1 MATGAVDTVTIPDL
15 PPDLVS
21 LLRTRLMEAGE
32 VTMALSTV
40 NSLALMRGIRGI
52 LGVRWLSLE
61 LATPES
67 VRLLTSID
75 PTAMDSLLAAMVAA
89 HAAEVQRRGGSDEAK
104 MFSQLREGRHAGQ
117 SGGRWLEAAATPD
130 GTAGLRMC
138 AARLTATLP
147 FGWLQPVRPMALT
160 DAAMS
165 NLLSTCKG
173 IFPFVHDTTAGDY
186 TAMDL
191 GRVAWMMALLLGKVV
206 AAPLGALSFNTL
218 MHMQGA
224 ATKRAWKQMG
234 IDAQTFRSLEWRLR
248 DAVAGA
254 ATKERL
260 PMPSWAP
267 SESSMVWV
275 QVAVHICEYSQTLA
289 DLGSANIQQ
298 VLKTPPAA
306 KEVDLIVERITE
318 LMNGGSTD
326 GRCHM
331 ALVVET
337 LLEARGLNYKS
348 PPSNLYED
356 SCRTHANHMVKLVR
370 FGLSPKAMWWL
381 NGNIVE
387 MLMGL
392 QRVRGLV
399 AAENERIASLLL
411 SIDSAS
417 ACGMCHAEATVA
429 AAHHPCISS
438 GSDLGM
444 PQQVISQHE
453 GEMVVTSRPLRTAH
467 VRAKGPP
474 PKETLKYKLMAKT
487 IKCPDCGSRYR
498 RSNRSYHVASQKHLN
513 AVAAAIHGSGQKA
526 RPHQCGLGSNR
537 HPAKRGR
544 HG

>member
-1 MATGAVDTVTIPDL
+1 
-15 PPDLVS
+15 
-21 LLRTRLMEAGE
+21 
-32 VTMALSTV
+32 
-40 NSLALMRGIRGI
+40 
-52 LGVRWLSLE
+52 
-61 LATPES
+61 
-67 VRLLTSID
+67 
-75 PTAMDSLLAAMVAA
+75 
-89 HAAEVQRRGGSDEAK
+89 
-104 MFSQLREGRHAGQ
+104 
-117 SGGRWLEAAATPD
+117 
-130 GTAGLRMC
+130 
-138 AARLTATLP
+138 
-147 FGWLQPVRPMALT
+147 
-160 DAAMS
+160 
-165 NLLSTCKG
+165 
-173 IFPFVHDTTAGDY
+173 
-186 TAMDL
+186 
-191 GRVAWMMALLLGKVV
+191 
-206 AAPLGALSFNTL
+206 
-218 MHMQGA
+218 
-224 ATKRAWKQMG
+224 
-234 IDAQTFRSLEWRLR
+234 
-248 DAVAGA
+248 
-254 ATKERL
+254 
-260 PMPSWAP
+260 MPSWAP
-267 SESSMVWV
+267 AESSMVWV

-444 PQQVISQHE
+444 PQQVISQHK
-453 GEMVVTSRPLRTAH
+453 GEVAVTSRPLPPTH
-467 VRAKGPP
+467 VRATGPVLKDI
-474 PKETLKYKLMAKT
+474 PKCKFMGKLIRAKYTETQMYTCMGKLV
-487 IKCPDCGSRYR
+487 KCLDCGSIYR
-498 RSNRSYHVASQKHLN
+498 KSNRSYHVASQKHLN
-513 AVAAAIHGSGQKA
+513 AVAAHRGSGQKA
-526 RPHQCGLGSNR
+526 GPRRRGLDSDR
-537 HPAKRGR
+537 RPAKLGR

>member
-117 SGGRWLEAAATPD
+117 SGGWWLEVVATSD
-130 GTAGLRMC
+130 GTASLRMC
-138 AARLTATLP
+138 AARLTAILP
-147 FGWLQPVRPMALT
+147 LGWLQPARPTALT

-165 NLLSTCKG
+165 DLLCTCKG
-173 IFPFVHDTTAGDY
+173 IFPFAHEATAGDY

-191 GRVAWMMALLLGKVV
+191 GLLAWMMALLLGKVV
-206 AAPLGALSFNTL
+206 AAPLGTLSFNTV
-218 MHMQGA
+218 MHTQGA
-224 ATKRAWKQMG
+224 GTKRAWNLMG
-234 IDAQTFRSLEWRLR
+234 INADTFQLLERRLR
-248 DAVAGA
+248 DAVAIA
-254 ATKERL
+254 ATKEQL

-267 SESSMVWV
+267 AELSMVWV
-275 QVAVHICEYSQTLA
+275 QVAVHICEYSQTLV
-289 DLGSANIQQ
+289 DLGSANVQRA
-298 VLKTPPAA
+298 LKKPPDA
-306 KEVDLIVERITE
+306 KEVELIMERTTE

-337 LLEARGLNYKS
+337 LLKARGLKDKS
-348 PPSNLYED
+348 QPSKLLTED
-356 SCRTHANHMVKLVR
+356 SSCTHINRMVNLVR

-387 MLMGL
+387 MFMGL
-392 QRVRGLV
+392 QRVRGVV
-399 AAENERIASLLL
+399 AADNERIASLLL
-411 SIDSAS
+411 SFDSAS
-417 ACGMCHAEATVA
+417 ACGMCRAAATVA
-429 AAHHPCISS
+429 AADDPCSSS

-444 PQQVISQHE
+444 PQQVISQHG
-453 GEMVVTSRPLRTAH
+453 GEAAVTSMPLQ
-467 VRAKGPP
+467 AKTSKHPEWRVG
-474 PKETLKYKLMAKT
+474 T
-487 IKCPDCGSRYR
+487 IKCRACGSMYR

-513 AVAAAIHGSGQKA
+513 AVAADKHGLD
-526 RPHQCGLGSNR
+526 RDR
-537 HPAKRGR
+537 HPAKRKRGR
-544 HG
+544 PSGP